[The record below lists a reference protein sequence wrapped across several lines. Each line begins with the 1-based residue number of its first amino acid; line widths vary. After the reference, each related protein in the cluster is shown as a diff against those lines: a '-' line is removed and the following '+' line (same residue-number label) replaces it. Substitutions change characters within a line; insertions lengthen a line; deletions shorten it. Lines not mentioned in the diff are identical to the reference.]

1 MNQLALL
8 LVEVHSHSNL
18 QPNEQLAGTVSPLY
32 CTKPELSTPQHC
44 RKFRCHTH
52 WAAGCLS
59 PKQASQHCSF
69 TLLSRSSLMN
79 FKTHDNTLKLKQ
91 LFANSDSLQEALCSW
106 QHFPNPA
113 LDHLPG
119 NFLCFFRFNYSD
131 LTFSVFIA
139 FYIKAVLW
147 VPTSL
152 LSFNHLHQGISRKT
166 LPQLWYVRSL
176 RHCSSWSPP
185 LKPWMTTETVSCIA
199 LNLTIICPL
208 FMPSFSLL

>member
-1 MNQLALL
+1 
-8 LVEVHSHSNL
+8 
-18 QPNEQLAGTVSPLY
+18 
-32 CTKPELSTPQHC
+32 
-44 RKFRCHTH
+44 
-52 WAAGCLS
+52 
-59 PKQASQHCSF
+59 
-69 TLLSRSSLMN
+69 MN
-79 FKTHDNTLKLKQ
+79 FKTHDNTLKLNQ

-176 RHCSSWSPP
+176 RHRSSWPPP

-199 LNLTIICPL
+199 LNLTIVCPL
-208 FMPSFSLL
+208 FMPSFSLLYKYTSISVQWLASLLADKHCLKSVIY